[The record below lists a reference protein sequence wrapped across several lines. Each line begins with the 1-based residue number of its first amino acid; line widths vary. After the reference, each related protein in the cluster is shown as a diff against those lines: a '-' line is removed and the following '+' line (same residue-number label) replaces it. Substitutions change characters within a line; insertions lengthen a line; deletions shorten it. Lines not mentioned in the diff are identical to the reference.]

1 MDIKALRNFIKIAE
15 AGSISKAAKELHLS
29 QPPLTKQMQGL
40 ETDLGVQLFE
50 RSAKGIDLTEEGKL
64 LYSHATYI
72 ISYSDMVT
80 RELSNINGII
90 RCGTTTSS
98 VEYSL
103 SMIKQFNP
111 YSLYQFEITE
121 ANTYQL
127 LEMLENNL
135 IDAAFVRSPFKFDR
149 KFNYVKLTRD
159 SVVVA
164 GSPVF
169 LEEYGSSISIKDL
182 AELPIIVI
190 RRWKEYIDN
199 AVNTMNIPLQY
210 QYICDDNRTAL
221 SMAYNNMGV
230 AILPSSTIDRRQSR
244 QYIMEKQISDGAF
257 DTSVFIVY
265 KADRKFNKQTTGFI
279 NFMVSKALKE

>member
-1 MDIKALRNFIKIAE
+1 MDIKVLRNFVKIAE
-15 AGSISKAAKELHLS
+15 TGSISKAAKELHLS

-50 RSAKGIDLTEEGKL
+50 RSAKGIELTEEGKL
-64 LYSHATYI
+64 LYSHATSM
-72 ISYSDMVT
+72 ISYNDMVI
-80 RELSNINGII
+80 RELSNVTGII

-121 ANTYQL
+121 ANTYKL

-135 IDAAFVRSPFKFDR
+135 IDAAFVRSPFKFEP
-149 KFNYVKLTRD
+149 KFHYAKLTSD
-159 SVVVA
+159 SVIAA

-169 LEEYGSSISIKDL
+169 LEEYKDSISMSEL
-182 AELPIIVI
+182 AQQPLIVI
-190 RRWKEYIDN
+190 RRWKEYIDY
-199 AVNTMNIPLQY
+199 AATSMSIPLQY

-244 QYIMEKQISDGAF
+244 QYLMEKQISDGTF
-257 DTSVFIVY
+257 DTSVFLVY
-265 KADRKFNKQTTGFI
+265 RGDRKFNKQTTEFI
-279 NFMVSKALKE
+279 KYMVAKAMKE